1 MPTFDDLVKNISGLS
16 DKEKDELAIRLKV
29 LESNIKS
36 PQMGGLGEGPGL
48 DIARAKVGLG
58 GDTILH
64 YDSGGN
70 PVAEKPATAAGFD
83 SLLAFAASGDVIWLP
98 ARTIGGDHSITA
110 GVKIVGMSRYATILS
125 GQITGGA
132 SSSIENLSI
141 TRAADSADTIKGAV
155 NPSSGTFYINGCNI
169 VITQAG
175 SGDARAISAETNSTT
190 VEVWNSYLYGN
201 SGSGSGHGTWRD
213 TGTSALIVV
222 FGGRIRGSTASCNE

>member
-1 MPTFDDLVKNISGLS
+1 MPTFDELVKNISGLS
-16 DKEKDELAIRLKV
+16 DKEKDEFAIRLRV
-29 LESNIKS
+29 LESSIKS
-36 PQMGGLGEGPGL
+36 PQKGGLGEGPGL
-48 DIARAKVGLG
+48 DIARSKVGLG

-83 SLLAFAASGDVIWLP
+83 SLLGFAASGDVIWLP

-141 TRAADSADTIKGAV
+141 NRTADSGDTIKGV
-155 NPSSGTFYINGCNI
+155 VDPSSGTFRIHNCDVT
-169 VITQAG
+169 VIQAG
-175 SGDARAISAETNSTT
+175 AGDARAISAETNGTT
-190 VEVWNSYLYGN
+190 VDVWNSYLYGS
-201 SGSGSGHGTWRD
+201 SGSGDGHGTWRD

-222 FGGRIRGSTASCNE
+222 HGGRIRGSEASCNE